1 MNIHWKQLLFWT
13 LLAVVIFYY
22 LLLFGVFVFVNQEEM
37 QLFIRKHSA
46 NPVLKITKYLC
57 ESSEIL
63 QGYS

>member
-1 MNIHWKQLLFWT
+1 
-13 LLAVVIFYY
+13 
-22 LLLFGVFVFVNQEEM
+22 M
-37 QLFIRKHSA
+37 QVEGKHSA